1 MADRLDAEV
10 DRLRDLL
17 VKAVEENRYTA
28 KALERKL
35 GMAGGSTGKILR
47 GQITLSV
54 RHLLA
59 ILDAAGIPWAAF
71 FQVAYPLTGQQ
82 GPSLEAPPELPKT
95 RPPAAAPQPAP
106 AAVAT
111 PATAEPDRPLTEGD
125 RQILALLRRLVRLAE
140 TDEAAE
146 PPA

>member
-1 MADRLDAEV
+1 MPDKIDAEV
-10 DRLRDLL
+10 QRLRELL

-71 FQVAYPLTGQQ
+71 FQVAYPQPGQQ
-82 GPSLEAPPELPKT
+82 GPSLTAPPGLPKT
-95 RPPAAAPQPAP
+95 GPAAAPEP
-106 AAVAT
+106 AATAV
-111 PATAEPDRPLTEGD
+111 AEPDRPLTEAD
-125 RQILALLRRLVRLAE
+125 RQILTLLRRLVRLSE
-140 TDEAAE
+140 TDEGAE
-146 PPA
+146 PQV

>member
-1 MADRLDAEV
+1 MFRPPRTILLDRQGIFYDGNGRRH
-10 DRLRDLL
+10 RL
-17 VKAVEENRYTA
+17 KPA
-28 KALERKL
+28 
-35 GMAGGSTGKILR
+35 AGGSTGKILR

-82 GPSLEAPPELPKT
+82 GPSLEVPPELPKA
-95 RPPAAAPQPAP
+95 RPPATAPQPAP
-106 AAVAT
+106 AAAAI
-111 PATAEPDRPLTEGD
+111 PATTEPDRPLTEGD
-125 RQILALLRRLVRLAE
+125 RQILALLRRLVQLAE

-146 PPA
+146 PQA

>member
-1 MADRLDAEV
+1 MPDRIDAEV
-10 DRLRDLL
+10 QRLRELL

-71 FQVAYPLTGQQ
+71 FQVAYPQSGQQ
-82 GPSLEAPPELPKT
+82 GASLNAPPELPK
-95 RPPAAAPQPAP
+95 AG
-106 AAVAT
+106 
-111 PATAEPDRPLTEGD
+111 PATAPGLVATAIAEPDLPLTEGD
-125 RQILALLRRLVRLAE
+125 RQILTLLRRLVRLAE